1 MHLVQQRELEH
12 YYTSSVYTRNRC
24 FSSLAIFN
32 IYMIFI
38 FWTLN
43 YFLKNCSFDQLDKV
57 GVLLPFLCPLVLIFL
72 CNSFYFFMR
81 FTNNNYKDY

>member
-57 GVLLPFLCPLVLIFL
+57 GDL
-72 CNSFYFFMR
+72 FYVR
-81 FTNNNYKDY
+81 